1 VRERNVLV
9 MGGARQGRSDHVMI
23 KGRVKQ
29 ESENKDRETQFQ
41 MFLIAKLAIAMADLN
56 LNCNSRDSDSESLRL
71 GRDSQRPASCIGQP
85 PLLCFSGLLLH
96 STAV

>member
-1 VRERNVLV
+1 

-29 ESENKDRETQFQ
+29 ERENKDRETQFQ
-41 MFLIAKLAIAMADLN
+41 MFLIAKLAMADLN

-85 PLLCFSGLLLH
+85 PLRFSGLLLH